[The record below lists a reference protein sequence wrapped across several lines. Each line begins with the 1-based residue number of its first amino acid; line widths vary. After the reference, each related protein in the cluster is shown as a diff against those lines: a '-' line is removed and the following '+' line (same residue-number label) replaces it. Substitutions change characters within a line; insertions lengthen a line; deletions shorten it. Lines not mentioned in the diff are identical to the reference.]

1 MLISNGC
8 SCSTS
13 FPKRVPGLRARDD
26 WQVGLVNLPNKILHV
41 LSRALPADNRSKA
54 RVCVRHDA
62 EYLLRLQYTS
72 LSNFMTGDFDTWW
85 MNACPSLSNVTLQE
99 PAGFLSP
106 NLVVNMRAFIDVK
119 FVVRTQFRWKILLFS
134 KAVLL
139 NKFPRKGRAIMKRMT
154 FWISKFRY
162 YKIAKDMLNLIQAEL
177 STIMKYLRCQKG
189 KIKILKKKS
198 KYLKVNN
205 I

>member
-1 MLISNGC
+1 MSILITTKEAQKMLISNGC

-54 RVCVRHDA
+54 RVCVRHGA

-99 PAGFLSP
+99 PPGFLSP
-106 NLVVNMRAFIDVK
+106 NLRCEYASVYWCEIC
-119 FVVRTQFRWKILLFS
+119 RTNTIFLENFAILESCPCWTNFL
-134 KAVLL
+134 
-139 NKFPRKGRAIMKRMT
+139 GR
-154 FWISKFRY
+154 
-162 YKIAKDMLNLIQAEL
+162 IA
-177 STIMKYLRCQKG
+177 R
-189 KIKILKKKS
+189 
-198 KYLKVNN
+198 
-205 I
+205 